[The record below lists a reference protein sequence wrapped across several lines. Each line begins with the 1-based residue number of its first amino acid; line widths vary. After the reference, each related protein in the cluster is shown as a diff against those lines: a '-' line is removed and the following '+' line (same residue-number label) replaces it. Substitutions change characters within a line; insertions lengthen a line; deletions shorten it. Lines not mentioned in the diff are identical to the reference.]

1 VVQPVSLESL
11 IALNREIGAL
21 AAAGMPLEE
30 GLVRVSNDLSGPSG
44 ALALR
49 LAERMDRGADLG
61 AAIDAEGE
69 ALPES
74 YRALV
79 HAGLRSGNL
88 ASALQG
94 YSETA
99 SRLAELRRMVG
110 LASLYPV
117 FLLVATWVFF
127 LFANSVI
134 SPQFDW
140 LEIGEKFWGH
150 RLQFLRLG
158 SDTPIRWG
166 FAALV
171 PGVIVLL
178 AFVWWRRSA
187 RATEASVAGPSSWL
201 GWIPGVARIRRL
213 SCEANFSDLLRLFVE
228 QQLPLPDALPLAA
241 EASGLAATSTAAHD
255 LAADLRAGKS
265 LTNTLE
271 NFRRLPPQMRL
282 ALLSDRGPQGVVDG
296 LRRAAENTRERAI
309 NGAHAVSL
317 YLPLTFTALVGGA
330 TVGVYT
336 FLLFQPYVATL
347 KEISQW
353 Q

>member
-1 VVQPVSLESL
+1 L
-11 IALNREIGAL
+11 IALNREISAL
-21 AAAGMPLEE
+21 AAAGMPLEQ
-30 GLVRVSNDLSGPSG
+30 GLVRVSHDLSGSSG

-49 LAERMDRGADLG
+49 LAERMDQGADLG
-61 AAIDAEGE
+61 TAIDAEGE

-88 ASALQG
+88 ASALEG

-117 FLLVATWVFF
+117 FLIVATWIFF

-150 RLQFLRLG
+150 RLQFFRLG
-158 SDTPIRWG
+158 AETPLRWA
-166 FAALV
+166 FAVLV
-171 PGVIVLL
+171 PVVIVIL

-187 RATEASVAGPSSWL
+187 RASEASAVGPSNWL
-201 GWIPGVARIRRL
+201 GWIPGIARIRRL

-228 QQLPLPDALPLAA
+228 HQLPLPDALPLAA
-241 EASGLAATSTAAHD
+241 NASGLAAASTAAHD
-255 LAADLRAGKS
+255 LAADLRAGKT
-265 LTNTLE
+265 LTNTSE
-271 NFRRLPPQMRL
+271 NFRRLPPQVRL
-282 ALLSDRGPQGVVDG
+282 ALLSGRGPQGVVDG
-296 LRRAAENTRERAI
+296 LRRAAENTRGRAV

-317 YLPLTFTALVGGA
+317 YLPLAVTALVGGT
-330 TVGVYT
+330 TVGIYT
-336 FLLFQPYVATL
+336 FLLFQPYVVTL